1 MKYAYYGKGHQ
12 SDYSLILRLLDYRGP
27 IGCDVETVS
36 IEDRRPLGLG
46 FAISPDDSF
55 YFPIDSPL
63 LPWNML
69 ADPSIPIIF
78 HNSAFDVNV
87 LETYRSG
94 FKLGGVDDTCIAALL
109 LGLPGK
115 LSTLCLEL
123 FARPERPITDLIG
136 SGVNQITMD
145 KVDPAKVAER
155 ACLDSID
162 ALDAWNYLKD
172 KIPQEAYK
180 LEMDILPDVV
190 KMENRGIRIDK
201 TAVQEHMDRL
211 NREATYLRMI
221 CEGEGFNPGS
231 SKQLAAVLEAKG
243 YKILRKKGKDGK
255 LRPRLDKNILETF
268 YAVEPL
274 ANMALK
280 YRSTNTLRTHL
291 IGPLSEG
298 RYLKDDHIHPRMNLN
313 VTQSGRISRSN
324 PATQNIKNELRNIII
339 PEDNELLLSWDF
351 SQIELR
357 WAAYMFEDK
366 RMLKIFKDGGDVHMA
381 TAAELIEAGHG
392 SLLGD
397 TPKKRRDVA
406 KEINYTVTFGGG
418 AETLYK
424 RRRIPID
431 QGKALIT
438 GYFERFNGMARGIE
452 ELKDYAIDNGYT
464 ETTLGRRRDGTE
476 KLESG
481 KEYLIEAALREL
493 VNHPIQGSAAE
504 TLKKAMLLDS
514 DKPQFHTVHD
524 EMVLSVPYGY
534 EYSPGGAPAP
544 FDTPRTVKIGMN
556 WRDMNTLGT

>member
-1 MKYAYYGKGHQ
+1 MKFAYYGNGSQ
-12 SDYSLILRLLDYRGP
+12 TDYSIVTRLLDYRGP

-46 FAISPDDSF
+46 FAISPNDSF
-55 YFPIDSPL
+55 YFPIDSPF
-63 LPWNML
+63 LPWRIL
-69 ADPSIPIIF
+69 EDPSIPIIF

-87 LETYRSG
+87 LESYRQG
-94 FKLGGVDDTCIAALL
+94 FKLGGVEDTCIAALL

-115 LSTLCLEL
+115 LSELCLKL
-123 FARPERPITDLIG
+123 FGRPERPISELIG
-136 SGVNQITMD
+136 TGKSAITMD

-162 ALDAWNYLKD
+162 ALDCLTYLKD
-172 KIPQEAYK
+172 KIPAEAYK
-180 LEMDILPDVV
+180 LEMDLLPVIV
-190 KMENRGIRIDK
+190 PMENKGIRIDK
-201 TAVQEHMDRL
+201 KVVDEHMDRL
-211 NREATYLRMI
+211 NREVTYLRMI
-221 CEGEGFNPGS
+221 CEGAGFNPGS
-231 SKQLAAVLEAKG
+231 SLQLAAVLEAKG
-243 YKILRKKGKDGK
+243 YKVLKKKGKDGRR
-255 LRPRLDKNILETF
+255 RPRLDKNILETF
-268 YAVEPL
+268 YSVEPL
-274 ANMALK
+274 ANMTLK
-280 YRSTNTLRTHL
+280 YRSANALRTHL

-298 RYLKDDHIHPRMNLN
+298 RYLKGDHIHPRINMN
-313 VTQSGRISRSN
+313 VAKSGRMSRSN

-339 PEDNELLLSWDF
+339 PEENELLLSWDF

-431 QGKALIT
+431 QGKALIA
-438 GYFERFNGMARGIE
+438 GYFERFNGMARGIA
-452 ELKDYAIDNGYT
+452 ELKDYALENGYT
-464 ETTLGRRRDGTE
+464 ETMLGRRRDETD
-476 KLESG
+476 KLESN
-481 KEYLIEAALREL
+481 KAYLVEAALREL

-534 EYSPGGAPAP
+534 EYSPGGIPAP
-544 FDTPRTVKIGMN
+544 FDTPMTVKMGIN
-556 WRDMNTLGT
+556 WRDMNALSG